1 MKPRTTRQRPNRNS
15 TIAYSYCSRCNAEM
29 SHSDMVRIG
38 TTFRD
43 EGDKIISV
51 PRLGHKRCQAP
62 EPTEFTP
69 TNWLDHY
76 TKGTQ

>member
-1 MKPRTTRQRPNRNS
+1 
-15 TIAYSYCSRCNAEM
+15 
-29 SHSDMVRIG
+29 MVRIG

>member
-1 MKPRTTRQRPNRNS
+1 MPS
-15 TIAYSYCSRCNAEM
+15 SE
-29 SHSDMVRIG
+29 MVRIG
-38 TTFRD
+38 TFIRKE
-43 EGDKIISV
+43 EGDKFTAV
-51 PRLGHKRCQAP
+51 GKWGHKRCQAP